1 MSETNSGLAEHQK
14 LLKDKVMDHSPK
26 SRVRFIAGFIFA
38 SLFFG
43 VSAIA
48 VNVNNTPEGGYLL
61 CYNKTTK
68 AVTFPGK
75 LKCPKGTSP
84 LEIGAEGQP
93 GQDGIDGSDGFNGVT
108 GATGA
113 TGPQGPQGPMGP
125 VGPAGSSSGSVNY
138 YKKLTNQDVV
148 VDGVI
153 TESSKAKV
161 FIAGIIQ
168 PSDLPTGYYR
178 LDAHLSGVWSDTV
191 FNLSSK
197 PFVRCSFQEKE
208 EYDSGSGFSQF
219 GSAKA
224 DYVNWTGI
232 NLSVQGYAWF
242 LNPTDSPVYLVCRTT
257 AIIKQ
262 FGGMI
267 EAFSADRSVPMKG
280 N

>member
-1 MSETNSGLAEHQK
+1 MTRFHFSGTSKFLA
-14 LLKDKVMDHSPK
+14 
-26 SRVRFIAGFIFA
+26 
-38 SLFFG
+38 G
-43 VSAIA
+43 VIVGAVVFSGSAIA
-48 VNVNNTPEGGYLL
+48 LNNYVSDNTPENGYLL
-61 CYNKTTK
+61 CANKKTK
-68 AVTFPGK
+68 VVTFPNK
-75 LKCPKGTSP
+75 LSCPSGTTA
-84 LEIGAEGQP
+84 LDLGA
-93 GQDGIDGSDGFNGVT
+93 VT
-108 GATGA
+108 GIEGPEGPAGA
-113 TGPQGPQGPMGP
+113 DGVDGRQGAMGP
-125 VGPAGSSSGSVNY
+125 AGPAGSSSGSVNY
-138 YKKLTNQDVV
+138 YKKLTDQDVV

-178 LDAHLSGVWSDTV
+178 LDAQFRGAWSDTV
-191 FNLSSK
+191 FTLSSK

-208 EYDSGSGFSQF
+208 EYDSGSGLIQW